1 MNKIKIY
8 YNVSSELQQ
17 REYLAGNVII
27 KDQCLEVNAID
38 LKDVVSKSLP
48 GVNFVIDEKFN
59 VATNK
64 VYLESLIE
72 FYVFKIRK
80 YSSYKQLLSQSINV
94 AGDKS
99 FVLESLLTGA
109 DDVKTFILQIS
120 EHNQNI
126 IDEFKN
132 IKLADNNNSIESIQY
147 KKELS

>member
-17 REYLAGNVII
+17 REYLEGNVII

-38 LKDVVSKSLP
+38 LKDVLSKSLP